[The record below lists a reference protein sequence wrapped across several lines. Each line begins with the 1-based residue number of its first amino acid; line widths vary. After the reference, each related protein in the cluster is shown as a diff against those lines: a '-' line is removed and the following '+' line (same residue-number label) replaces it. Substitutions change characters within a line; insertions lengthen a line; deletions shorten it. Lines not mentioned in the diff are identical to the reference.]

1 MSQIEPQNSEI
12 TRLSEE
18 IFFLKEQIRNKDKV
32 IDSLLSQLSKR
43 DDVILQ
49 NRWPA
54 IKRKIVSAKT
64 VIVERRAATT
74 MTASP
79 TSTATTTTTT
89 SRQMQTENKAT
100 NENLL
105 KIPSGKTNINVK
117 EKEKDTVNQNFT
129 ENIKGKEKRSAKN
142 SRKRRQQE
150 SKNNKKGYDFR

>member
-74 MTASP
+74 MTGDPHQPQQQQQQADKCRRK
-79 TSTATTTTTT
+79 TK
-89 SRQMQTENKAT
+89 RQM
-100 NENLL
+100 
-105 KIPSGKTNINVK
+105 KI
-117 EKEKDTVNQNFT
+117 F
-129 ENIKGKEKRSAKN
+129 
-142 SRKRRQQE
+142 
-150 SKNNKKGYDFR
+150 